1 MFGGIASLI
10 DCIFSFAFGL
20 GPGMRRIAGIVLLVA
35 DVSDCP
41 VRNQSAVFNP
51 AVTRVATTLF

>member
-1 MFGGIASLI
+1 
-10 DCIFSFAFGL
+10 
-20 GPGMRRIAGIVLLVA
+20 MRRIAGIVLLVA